1 MSKFVKLGFVI
12 MKLKH
17 MLAALAAVLISSQL
31 PLAASGDDAL
41 RYRQAVRLYDSGIY
55 DRAMSI
61 FESLPSGPLSDGYA
75 VLCAVKMR
83 SEDYPER
90 IAGYDRLYPASV
102 LTGRI
107 RWENARL
114 LFDAGSYG
122 EASLELSK
130 VNSASLDS
138 GETAEYIFKCGYC
151 EFSFGRY
158 PEALSLFTVLE
169 ALDFSQFTAPG
180 RYLTGV
186 IHYYDHKF
194 AEAEACFWKASVDP
208 RLTELAEFYIVDCE
222 FNQKNYEFA
231 VREGE
236 RIYQSAPKERRE
248 RLARIISESSLIL
261 GDNEKA
267 RQYYEDYTPQDM
279 SRKDYFYAGSVLY
292 SVHDYRGAIDN
303 YTRMS
308 DRSDSL
314 GQIANYHLANA
325 YLRTRNQVAA
335 MEAFRDASEVD
346 FDPQITE
353 DAAFNYAKL
362 ALDLNKDTGGF
373 TSYIKRWSTRKR
385 GVAIYSY
392 MALAA
397 LYDRDYAGAVAAYD
411 NIDELTP
418 DMRNNYTKANFL
430 RGEQLFSSASY
441 RDAVPYLRATAYYL
455 PKTDRL
461 NQLSRYWM
469 AEASYRSGDYET
481 AARVFTELYNADAL
495 DDMREGEALA
505 YNVAYSY
512 FKRED
517 YLAAARWFD
526 TCISSGSPL
535 YREDAMV
542 RRADCDFGRRDY
554 KAAVASYQ
562 RVMSE
567 YYTPDNIY
575 PYYRQAI
582 SYGLSGD
589 RKRKVSTLLHVE
601 DASPQASMYDAAYYE
616 LGRAQMELKN
626 NNDAIRS
633 FSHLKNTTGDKVYR
647 AKALIGLGMVYRNMS
662 RYDDALGA
670 YKQVVAD
677 MPQSEYAEESLKAI
691 ESIYQKMK
699 RPDKFVEYVESNAL
713 NASKTEAEKEKMYFS
728 SAEQLYLSGSYAE
741 AISSIVKFMDNY
753 PQSSDNL
760 QAEFY
765 LAESY
770 RATGE
775 KEKACD
781 HYAKAMLSDSGYS
794 FAEMSRLRYAQLSY
808 ELERYQDAYRG
819 YSSLLAVARMDENRA
834 EARLGMMRSAY
845 RCKDYASAISASDAV
860 IGDSAAGSALRR
872 EADFVKAKSCLASS
886 RRDEAMRIFASLG
899 ANPSTAEGAEAR
911 YMIIRNLYDTGDFD
925 KVESEVYSFS
935 QTAGSQSYWL
945 AKAYLVLGD
954 SFVERGRY
962 EQAKATYESIRD
974 GYEAASG
981 GDDVEDNVNK
991 RLERLANLTK

>member
-1 MSKFVKLGFVI
+1 
-12 MKLKH
+12 MKLKSIPAV
-17 MLAALAAVLISSQL
+17 LAAALILSQL
-31 PLAASGDDAL
+31 PLSAADDNTL
-41 RYRQAVRLYDSGIY
+41 RYRQAVELYAGGMY
-55 DRAMSI
+55 DRALSL
-61 FESLPSGPLSDGYA
+61 FESLPSDPLTDGYS
-75 VLCAVKMR
+75 VLCSIKMR
-83 SEDYPER
+83 SDDYAER
-90 IAGYDRLYPASV
+90 IADYDLLYPTSV

-130 VNSASLDS
+130 VNSASLNS
-138 GETAEYIFKCGYC
+138 GETAEYIFKCAYC
-151 EFSFGRY
+151 EFSFGHY
-158 PEALSLFTVLE
+158 PEAQNFFTVLE
-169 ALDFSQFTAPG
+169 ALDFSEYTAPG
-180 RYLTGV
+180 RYLSGV
-186 IHYYDHKF
+186 IYYYDSKF

-208 RLTELAEFYIVDCE
+208 RFTELAEFYIVDCE
-222 FNQKNYEFA
+222 FNQKNYDFA

-236 RIYQSAPKERRE
+236 RIYKTAPKERRE

-267 RQYYEDYTPQDM
+267 RQYYEDFTPENM
-279 SRKDYFYAGSVLY
+279 NRKDYFYAGSVLY
-292 SVHDYRGAIDN
+292 SVHDYQGAIDN
-303 YTRMS
+303 YTRMG

-335 MEAFRDASEVD
+335 MEAFRDASEAD
-346 FDPQITE
+346 YDLEITE

-373 TSYIKRWSTRKR
+373 TRYIKRWSTRKR

-397 LYDRDYAGAVAAYD
+397 LYDRDYAGAVEAYD
-411 NIDELTP
+411 NIDDLTP
-418 DMRNNYTKANFL
+418 DMRINYTKANFL
-430 RGEQLFSSASY
+430 RGEQLFSNASY
-441 RDAVPYLRATAYYL
+441 RDAIPYLRATAYYL

-469 AEASYRSGDYET
+469 AESSYRSEDYAT
-481 AARVFTELYNADAL
+481 AARLFTELYNAEAL
-495 DDMREGEALA
+495 DGMEEGDALA

-512 FKRED
+512 FKQKD
-517 YLAAARWFD
+517 YATAARWFD
-526 TCISSGSPL
+526 KCVESGNAL

-554 KAAVASYQ
+554 KAAIASYQ
-562 RVMSE
+562 KVMSE
-567 YYTPDNIY
+567 YFTPDNIY
-575 PYYRQAI
+575 PYYQQAI

-589 RKRKVSTLLHVE
+589 RRRKVSTLLHVE
-601 DASPQASMYDAAYYE
+601 DASPGAAMYSAAWYE
-616 LGRAQMELKN
+616 LGRAQMDQKN

-633 FSHLKNTTGDKVYR
+633 FTHLRNTTTDRTYV
-647 AKALIGLGMVYRNMS
+647 AKALIGLGMVYRNMTQ
-662 RYDDALGA
+662 YDKALEC
-670 YKQVVAD
+670 YKQVVSD
-677 MPQSEYAEESLKAI
+677 MPQSEYAEESMQAI
-691 ESIYQKMK
+691 QSIYQKMK
-699 RPDKFVEYVESNAL
+699 RPDKFIEYVESNSL
-713 NASKTEAEKEKMYFS
+713 NASKTEEEKEKMYFS

-741 AISSIVKFMDNY
+741 AITSIQKFMDSY
-753 PQSSDNL
+753 PQSSDML

-808 ELERYQDAYRG
+808 DLERYQDAYKG
-819 YSSLLAVARMDENRA
+819 YSSLLAVTRMDENRT

-845 RCKDYASAISASDAV
+845 RSKDYASAISAADAV
-860 IGDSAAGSALRR
+860 MGDAATGSAVKR
-872 EADFVKAKSCLASS
+872 EAEYTKAKSCLATS

-911 YMIIRNLYDTGDFD
+911 YMVIRNLYDTGDFD
-925 KVESEVYSFS
+925 KVESEVYNFS
-935 QTAGSQSYWL
+935 QTAGDQSYWL
-945 AKAYLVLGD
+945 AKAYLTLGD

-962 EQAKATYESIRD
+962 EQAKATFESIRD
-974 GYEAASG
+974 GYEPAGS
-981 GDDVEDNVNK
+981 GDDVGDNVRK
-991 RLERLANLTK
+991 KLERLDNLMKKE

>member
-1 MSKFVKLGFVI
+1 
-12 MKLKH
+12 MKLKSIPAV
-17 MLAALAAVLISSQL
+17 MAAALILSQL
-31 PLAASGDDAL
+31 PLSAEGDDAL
-41 RYRQAVRLYDSGIY
+41 RYRQAVELYGNGMY
-55 DRAMSI
+55 DRALSL
-61 FESLPSGPLSDGYA
+61 FESLPSGPLTDGYS
-75 VLCAVKMR
+75 VLCSIKMR
-83 SEDYPER
+83 SDDYAGR
-90 IAGYDRLYPASV
+90 IADYDLLYPASA

-130 VNSASLDS
+130 VNSASLNT
-138 GETAEYIFKCGYC
+138 GETAEYIFKCAYC
-151 EFSFGRY
+151 EFSFGHY
-158 PEALSLFTVLE
+158 PEAQNFFTVLE
-169 ALDFSQFTAPG
+169 ALDFSEYTAPG
-180 RYLTGV
+180 RYLSGV
-186 IHYYDHKF
+186 IYYYDSKF

-208 RLTELAEFYIVDCE
+208 RFTELAEFYIVDCE
-222 FNQKNYEFA
+222 FNQKNYDFA

-236 RIYQSAPKERRE
+236 RIYKTAPKERRE
-248 RLARIISESSLIL
+248 RLARIISESSLIQ

-267 RQYYEDYTPQDM
+267 RQYYEDFTPENM
-279 SRKDYFYAGSVLY
+279 NRKDYFYAGSVLY

-303 YTRMS
+303 YTRMG

-335 MEAFRDASEVD
+335 MEAFREASEAD
-346 FDPQITE
+346 YDLEITE

-373 TSYIKRWSTRKR
+373 TRYIKRWSTRKR

-397 LYDRDYAGAVAAYD
+397 LYDRDYAGAVEAYD
-411 NIDELTP
+411 NIDDLTP
-418 DMRNNYTKANFL
+418 DMRINYTKANFL
-430 RGEQLFSSASY
+430 RGEQLFSNASY
-441 RDAVPYLRATAYYL
+441 RDAIPYLRATAYYL

-469 AEASYRSGDYET
+469 AESSYRSEDYAT
-481 AARVFTELYNADAL
+481 AARLFTELYNAEAL
-495 DDMREGEALA
+495 DGMEEGDALA

-512 FKRED
+512 FKQKD
-517 YLAAARWFD
+517 YATAARWFD
-526 TCISSGSPL
+526 KCVESGGAL

-554 KAAVASYQ
+554 KAAITSYQ
-562 RVMSE
+562 KVMSE
-567 YYTPDNIY
+567 YFTPDNIY
-575 PYYRQAI
+575 PYYQQAI

-601 DASPQASMYDAAYYE
+601 DASPGAAMYSAAWYE
-616 LGRAQMELKN
+616 LGRAQMDQKN

-633 FSHLKNTTGDKVYR
+633 FTHLKNTTTDRTYV
-647 AKALIGLGMVYRNMS
+647 AKALIGLGMVYRNMTQ
-662 RYDDALGA
+662 YDKALEC
-670 YKQVVAD
+670 YKQVVSD
-677 MPQSEYAEESLKAI
+677 MPQSEYAEESMQAI
-691 ESIYQKMK
+691 QSIYQKMK
-699 RPDKFVEYVESNAL
+699 RPDKFIEYVESNSL
-713 NASKTEAEKEKMYFS
+713 NASKTEEEKEKMYFS

-741 AISSIVKFMDNY
+741 SISSILKFMDSY
-753 PQSSDNL
+753 PQSSDML

-808 ELERYQDAYRG
+808 DLERYQDAYKG
-819 YSSLLAVARMDENRA
+819 YSSLLAVTRMDENRT

-845 RCKDYASAISASDAV
+845 RSKDYASAISAADAV
-860 IGDSAAGSALRR
+860 MGDAATGSAVKR
-872 EADFVKAKSCLASS
+872 EAEYTKAKSCLATS
-886 RRDEAMRIFASLG
+886 RRDEAMRLFASLG

-911 YMIIRNLYDTGDFD
+911 YMVIRNLYDTGDFD
-925 KVESEVYSFS
+925 KVESEVYNFS
-935 QTAGSQSYWL
+935 QTAGDQSYWL
-945 AKAYLVLGD
+945 ARAYLTLGD

-962 EQAKATYESIRD
+962 EQAKATFESIRD
-974 GYEAASG
+974 GYEPAGS
-981 GDDVEDNVNK
+981 GDDVEDNVGK
-991 RLERLANLTK
+991 KLERLENLMKKE

>member
-1 MSKFVKLGFVI
+1 
-12 MKLKH
+12 MKLKSI
-17 MLAALAAVLISSQL
+17 LAVLV
-31 PLAASGDDAL
+31 AASLISEATLSAAGDDAL
-41 RYRQAVRLYDSGIY
+41 RYRQAVELYNGGMY
-55 DRAMSI
+55 DRALTI
-61 FESLPSGPLSDGYA
+61 FESLPASPLSDGYA
-75 VLCAVKMR
+75 VLCSVKMR

-90 IAGYDRLYPASV
+90 IADYDRTYPSSV

-130 VNSASLDS
+130 VNSAALDA
-138 GETAEYIFKCGYC
+138 GETAEYIFKCAYC

-158 PEALSLFTVLE
+158 PEAQNLFTVLE
-169 ALDFSQFTAPG
+169 ALDFSQYTAPG
-180 RYLTGV
+180 RYLSGV
-186 IHYYDHKF
+186 IYYYDRKF
-194 AEAEACFWKASVDP
+194 AEAEAKFWKASVDP
-208 RLTELAEFYIVDCE
+208 RFTELAEFYIVDCE
-222 FNQKNYEFA
+222 FNQKNYDFA

-236 RIYQSAPKERRE
+236 RIYQKAPKERRE

-267 RQYYEDYTPQDM
+267 RQYYEDFTPENM
-279 SRKDYFYAGSVLY
+279 NRKDYFYAGSVLY
-292 SVHDYRGAIDN
+292 SVHDYQGAIEN
-303 YTRMS
+303 YTRMT

-335 MEAFRDASEVD
+335 MEAFRDASDVD
-346 FDPQITE
+346 YDLEITE

-373 TSYIKRWSTRKR
+373 TRYIKRWSTRKR
-385 GVAIYSY
+385 GTAIYSY

-411 NIDELTP
+411 NIDDLTP
-418 DMRNNYTKANFL
+418 DMRINYTKANFL
-430 RGEQLFSSASY
+430 RGEQLFASASY
-441 RDAVPYLRATAYYL
+441 RDAIPYLRATAYYL

-461 NQLSRYWM
+461 NQFSRYWM
-469 AEASYRSGDYET
+469 AEASYRSEDYAT
-481 AARVFTELYNADAL
+481 AARLFTELYNADAL
-495 DDMREGEALA
+495 DAMPEGEALA
-505 YNVAYSY
+505 YNVAYAY
-512 FKRED
+512 FKQQD
-517 YLAAARWFD
+517 YEAAARWFD
-526 TCISSGSPL
+526 SCISSGSAA

-554 KAAVASYQ
+554 KAAIASYQ
-562 RVMSE
+562 KVMSE

-575 PYYRQAI
+575 PYYQQAI

-601 DASPQASMYDAAYYE
+601 DASPQAPMYDAAWYE
-616 LGRAQMELKN
+616 LGRAQMDLKN

-633 FSHLKNTTGDKVYR
+633 FTHLRNTTSDRTWK
-647 AKALIGLGMVYRNMS
+647 AKAMIGMGMVYRNMS
-662 RYDDALGA
+662 KYEDALEA

-677 MPQSEYAEESLKAI
+677 MPQSEYAEESMKAI

-713 NASKTEAEKEKMYFS
+713 NASKTDEEKEKMYFS

-741 AISSIVKFMDNY
+741 AISAIQKFMDSY
-753 PQSSDNL
+753 PQSTSML

-781 HYAKAMLSDSGYS
+781 HYSKAMLSDSGYS
-794 FAEMSRLRYAQLSY
+794 FAEMSRLRYAQISY

-819 YSSLLAVARMDENRA
+819 YSSLLAVTRMDENRT

-845 RCKDYASAISASDAV
+845 RSKDYNSAISAADAV
-860 IGDSAAGSALRR
+860 ANDSAVNSDIRR
-872 EADFVKAKSCLASS
+872 EAQYIKAKSCLATS
-886 RRDEAMRIFASLG
+886 RRDEAMGIFAALG
-899 ANPSTAEGAEAR
+899 ANPSTSEGAEGR
-911 YMIIRNLYDTGDFD
+911 YMTIRNLYDTGDFD

-935 QTAGSQSYWL
+935 QTAGAQSYWL

-974 GYEAASG
+974 GYESEAG
-981 GDDVEDNVNK
+981 GDDVADNVGK
-991 RLERLANLTK
+991 RLERLENLMKK